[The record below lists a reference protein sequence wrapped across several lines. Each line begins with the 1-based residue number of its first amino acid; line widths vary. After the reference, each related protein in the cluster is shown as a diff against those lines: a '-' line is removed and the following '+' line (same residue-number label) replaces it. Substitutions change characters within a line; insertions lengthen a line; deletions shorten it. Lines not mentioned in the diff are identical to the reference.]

1 MVRGIP
7 VLMYHKV
14 GPNRR
19 EGRVEKL
26 RVTPEKFERQMSCLF
41 KHGYRTIRVEEL
53 TNFCKGELHLPGKRM
68 VLSFD
73 DGYRDNLTYAFPI
86 LKKYGF
92 SAIIFLV
99 SSCVGSVSKW
109 DEGGPEPLLN
119 WEEIKE
125 MCRGGVEFG
134 SHGHTHRL
142 LPSLS
147 AEELK
152 KEIEYSKSILEK
164 KLGKAVEFFSYPWG
178 KFDERV
184 KAMVESCG
192 YRASFSTRPGK
203 NGWGEDL
210 FALRR
215 ILIRGYDSRLHFLL
229 NLKLGRSRI

>member
-1 MVRGIP
+1 MTKGIP

-19 EGRVEKL
+19 SGRAEKL
-26 RVTPEKFERQMSCLF
+26 RVTPEKFDRQMSCLF
-41 KHGYRTIRVEEL
+41 KHGYGTIRVEEL
-53 TNFCKGELHLPGKRM
+53 VTFCQKGGKLPEKRIII
-68 VLSFD
+68 SFD
-73 DGYRDNLTYAFPI
+73 DGYRDNFLYAFP
-86 LKKYGF
+86 LLRKYNF

-99 SSCVGSVSKW
+99 SGCVGSVSKW
-109 DEGGPEPLLN
+109 DEGGAEALLN

-125 MCRGGVEFG
+125 MGRGGMEFG
-134 SHGHTHRL
+134 SHGQTHRL

-147 AEELK
+147 EEEMK
-152 KEIEYSKSILEK
+152 EEIEQSKSLLEK
-164 KLGKAVEFFSYPWG
+164 RLGQAVEFFSYPWG

-184 KAMVESCG
+184 KHRVETCG

-203 NGWGEDL
+203 NGRGEDP